1 MTEES
6 KTSISAK
13 IPIKLHNKLLEAVKL
28 NKFDD
33 KTDCITQ
40 GLEIILSNTYQSTS
54 FFESVIQEKDK
65 EIQRLTRDLQNISSK
80 TNEIRDSPELYE
92 LRAQTRIIREL
103 LEEKD
108 RRIADL
114 NREIEDLR
122 IFTYYF
128 KSMEYKQ
135 IESPASVIPSNTEVI
150 RGNLSELIKKTCK
163 YCGELFETANP
174 RKETCSDKCRSAYS
188 RKNRTPSKVKT

>member
-80 TNEIRDSPELYE
+80 TNAIS
-92 LRAQTRIIREL
+92 
-103 LEEKD
+103 
-108 RRIADL
+108 
-114 NREIEDLR
+114 
-122 IFTYYF
+122 
-128 KSMEYKQ
+128 
-135 IESPASVIPSNTEVI
+135 
-150 RGNLSELIKKTCK
+150 
-163 YCGELFETANP
+163 
-174 RKETCSDKCRSAYS
+174 
-188 RKNRTPSKVKT
+188 